1 MKKLLYILTLLPLIT
16 LGQSSTDGID
26 VSLEF
31 RGTTSG
37 ENDISKVQVNDTIV
51 LGVNLNDLSAYDI
64 TFIHADIE
72 YNKNAYTLLDPVW
85 KINGANNSHF
95 FFTDTKWSPNPN
107 YDEND
112 LWGQWSGGGGSYNS
126 VAGWDVGHFT
136 TQNINSF
143 SGDYIELEF
152 IVKNTDV
159 SNYSKAINITMA
171 KIDDNNQNYTHPA
184 GSVRAHPTQQISN
197 IPLEDFDNNV
207 YLKVDFS
214 SNVNPTKVLV
224 EVIQIEGENNNLL
237 TTLTL
242 DANGEANVTE
252 YLNSS
257 SSNYRFHFKWGGT
270 EEEWQQLKDNA
281 ITISD
286 AVLTLKE
293 TGGFDHGQTG
303 NAYDYAIQYLATDF
317 DTNGSITSQDSYDLL
332 AHVLNV
338 QDVFVKYI
346 EDKFESGMAV
356 VPTSIFNSITVNNWM
371 DEDLPDVG
379 DGSFSVDLSNGD
391 VILSHKTALWGDAN
405 LSHGVAPETNGTS
418 TSQSARVA
426 MSQRSYGLKVFSDA
440 TIDAEYNSEL
450 TDTGIKVTVKILSED
465 TSALQLKLDYDT
477 TRLTFKEIVFDT
489 GNVTTNFGNESN
501 GRISMGS
508 INQQGEAIP
517 KNSTFIVIFEGNVSS
532 AAGLISIVNTDAASI
547 EGIQQHLKL
556 Q

>member
-1 MKKLLYILTLLPLIT
+1 MKKLFYILTLLPLMA
-16 LGQSSTDGID
+16 LGQSSSDGID

-37 ENDISKVQVNDTIV
+37 ENDISRVQVNDTII
-51 LGVNLNDLSAYDI
+51 LGVNINDLSAYDV
-64 TFIHADIE
+64 TFIHADVE
-72 YNKNAYTLLDPVW
+72 YNKNAYTLLDPIW
-85 KINGANNSHF
+85 KIDGAQNSYF
-95 FFTDTKWSPNPN
+95 NWTDTKWSPSPN

-112 LWGQWSGGGGSYNS
+112 LWGQWSGGGGSYGA
-126 VAGWDVGHFT
+126 VAGWDVGHYT
-136 TQNINSF
+136 TQDLSSF
-143 SGDYIELEF
+143 SGDYIELQF
-152 IVKNTDV
+152 IVKDTDV

-171 KIDDNNQNYTHPA
+171 KIDDNNQNYTHPV

-207 YLKVDFS
+207 YLKVEFS
-214 SNVNPTKVLV
+214 SNVDPTKVLV
-224 EVIQIEGENNNLL
+224 EVIKIEGETNDLL
-237 TTLTL
+237 TTITL
-242 DANGEANVTE
+242 DANGEANVTD
-252 YLNSS
+252 YLNNSS
-257 SSNYRFHFKWGGT
+257 ANYRFHFKWGGT

-317 DTNGSITSQDSYDLL
+317 DANGSINSQDSYDLL

-356 VPTSIFNSITVNNWM
+356 VPTSIYNGITVNNWV
-371 DEDLPDVG
+371 DEDLPEVG

-418 TSQSARVA
+418 ASQSARVA
-426 MSQRSYGLKVFSDA
+426 MSQRSYGLKIFSDA

-450 TDTGIKVTVKILSED
+450 TDNGIKATVKILSEN
-465 TSALQLKLDYDT
+465 TAALQLKLDYDT

-489 GNVTTNFGNESN
+489 GNTTTNFGNESN

-508 INQQGEAIP
+508 INQQGGAIP

-532 AAGLISIVNTDAASI
+532 AAGLISIVNTDAAST